1 MSDPLA
7 PLRARFRARARDDL
21 ARLRALKTGDLA
33 SSDLR
38 MLAHNMAGAAGTF
51 GYAALGAAAMAVDD
65 RYVVGDLPDAD
76 QLILLEHLLAQAAA
90 EAD

>member
-1 MSDPLA
+1 
-7 PLRARFRARARDDL
+7 
-21 ARLRALKTGDLA
+21 
-33 SSDLR
+33 